1 MKKFIA
7 TIALLATALLTGC
20 ATQSAA
26 QTDAGTVMSIKY
38 VYVNGG
44 TSGVGAI
51 SGAALGG
58 LTGSRVGQGNG
69 RTAAT
74 ILGAA
79 AGGAFGRSV
88 ERNMNQYQ
96 AADYVVMLDSG
107 LQIAVSQQVMH
118 ELNIGDRV
126 RVMGSGRSTHIMP

>member
-1 MKKFIA
+1 MKKLIA
-7 TIALLATALLTGC
+7 TIALITTSLLTGC
-20 ATQSAA
+20 ATQATA
-26 QTDAGTVMSIKY
+26 QTDAGTVMNIKY

-44 TSGVGAI
+44 TSGVGAF

-58 LTGSRVGQGNG
+58 LAGSRVGQGSG

-74 ILGAA
+74 LVGAV
-79 AGGAFGRSV
+79 AGGAFGRGV

-107 LQIAVSQQVMH
+107 IQIAVSQQVAH
-118 ELNIGDRV
+118 DLSIGDRV
-126 RVMGSGRSTHIMP
+126 RVMGSGRSTYIMP